1 MFGESNLI
9 YIRQNPSYYIAS
21 TGIVYND
28 IALIK
33 LAKPVKFTATISP
46 VCLPNGRQVL
56 PGNYFNIFSKHNSF

>member
-1 MFGESNLI
+1 MFVQLNLVY
-9 YIRQNPSYYIAS
+9 YIPKHPSYYITS

-33 LAKPVKFTATISP
+33 LDKPIKFTSTISP

-56 PGNYFNIFSKHNSF
+56 AGNY